1 MGWGWLPEDRA
12 ERIGLIVSGVGHLA
26 LILWAL
32 LGGIFFTPDASP
44 PVQMA
49 EVSLMSSDEFAAL
62 AARAPTAA
70 TDSPAQPSAPLTSE
84 APPPKPKKQPKP
96 EPSEPAPQEEQPA
109 PDVAPDVAEVTP
121 PTPDT
126 TDTPPE
132 KPLPPAE
139 DQLVDL
145 APTDSQQPTPK
156 SAPRVAPDPTETP
169 KPDAEVSDTVTEQT
183 SDQPAPETPP
193 EEKPKVEAAPEDAG
207 QVLETEANKDN
218 KEVGSAPKTSPQPK
232 PKPKKKPAPAPEEP
246 APDAPETDAIDTQT
260 ATADTATDDAAVND
274 ALAEAL
280 SGAASEEPS
289 AGTGVAD
296 SGPPLTSGEKDGLI
310 LAIKACWNVGSLST
324 DALHTVV
331 TIGVSMGQDG
341 KPDAGSIKLISSEGG
356 DDTSTRQA
364 FEAGRR
370 AIIRCAKEGYDLPAE
385 KYGQWQNVEI
395 VFNPAKMRMR

>member
-26 LILWAL
+26 VILWAL
-32 LGGIFFTPDASP
+32 LGGIFFTPDPSP

-62 AARAPTAA
+62 AAKAPTAA
-70 TDSPAQPSAPLTSE
+70 TDSPAKPSAPKASE

-96 EPSEPAPQEEQPA
+96 EPSKPAPQEEQPA
-109 PDVAPDVAEVTP
+109 PDVAPDVTEVTP

-132 KPLPPAE
+132 KPKPPAE

-145 APTDSQQPTPK
+145 APTDSPQPKPK
-156 SAPRVAPDPTETP
+156 SATRVAPDPTETP

-183 SDQPAPETPP
+183 SDQPAPEKPP
-193 EEKPKVEAAPEDAG
+193 EEKPKKEAAPEDAG

-232 PKPKKKPAPAPEEP
+232 PKPKKKPAPAPDQP
-246 APDAPETDAIDTQT
+246 APDVPESDATDTQT
-260 ATADTATDDAAVND
+260 ATADTATNDAAVND

-289 AGTGVAD
+289 AGAGVAD
-296 SGPPLTSGEKDGLI
+296 SGPPLTSGELDGL
-310 LAIKACWNVGSLST
+310 KAEVNKCWNLGAVST
-324 DALHTVV
+324 DATRTKITVLV
-331 TIGVSMGQDG
+331 TFTQDARPQKVELLDSSG
-341 KPDAGSIKLISSEGG
+341 PSDASIQ
-356 DDTSTRQA
+356 TAFQA
-364 FEAGRR
+364 ARR
-370 AIIRCAKEGYDLPAE
+370 AILRCGKDGYPLPPEKFETWKEIEMGFE
-385 KYGQWQNVEI
+385 NTMGV
-395 VFNPAKMRMR
+395 R